1 MPFQPIDQFARNLDP
16 EVRQSVLSASR
27 HKVTS
32 RVKALFTDLPHANEL
47 RTQAGLLKQHTLD
60 HLDQYLEQTAAAL
73 ERNGAKV
80 HFAATEE
87 SACRQITAIFQAAGV
102 THVTKSKSMVTE
114 EIELREH
121 LEKHGI
127 EAVETDLGEFI
138 VQLDN
143 DTPSHIV
150 SPIIHKNRRQ
160 IAQTFEDH
168 GLGAYNDDPG
178 TITRRARNH
187 LRQKFL
193 GAQGTIT
200 GANIVSAESGRIA
213 IVTNEGNSRFGL
225 AGAKIHIAVTGIEKI
240 VPTDRDLALI
250 LHLLA
255 RSATGQHL
263 SVYTEFVCGP
273 RSANQPE
280 GPEQMHVVFLDN
292 GRSETLGS
300 DCAEALR
307 CIRCGACLNVCPV
320 FRQASGHAYR
330 HTYPGPI
337 GAALAPN
344 LVGKAGFPELA
355 DLPKASSLC
364 GACNEVCPVNIP
376 IPDMLLKLR
385 NRGKVEHAAKG
396 QIASPDMGPW
406 ASMAMRPAVWKTAL
420 MGGHIINILPKS
432 LIPHPAART
441 WLKDRTLPKWQGG
454 EFRSW
459 MKNRKGGQS

>member
-1 MPFQPIDQFARNLDP
+1 
-16 EVRQSVLSASR
+16 
-27 HKVTS
+27 
-32 RVKALFTDLPHANEL
+32 
-47 RTQAGLLKQHTLD
+47 
-60 HLDQYLEQTAAAL
+60 
-73 ERNGAKV
+73 
-80 HFAATEE
+80 
-87 SACRQITAIFQAAGV
+87 
-102 THVTKSKSMVTE
+102 MVTE
-114 EIELREH
+114 EIELRQH

-138 VQLDN
+138 VQLDD

-168 GLGAYNDDPG
+168 GLGDFNDDPE
-178 TITRRARNH
+178 TITRRARKH

-200 GANIVSAESGRIA
+200 GANIVSADSGRIV
-213 IVTNEGNSRFGL
+213 IVTNEGNARFGL
-225 AGAKIHIAVTGIEKI
+225 AGAKVHIAVTGIEKI

-263 SVYTEFVCGP
+263 SVYTEFVGGP
-273 RSANQPE
+273 RSTNQPE

-300 DCAEALR
+300 EYSEALR
-307 CIRCGACLNVCPV
+307 CLRCGACLNVCPV

-337 GAALAPN
+337 GAVLAPN
-344 LVGKAGFPELA
+344 LVGKARFPELA

-385 NRGKVEHAAKG
+385 NRGKEEHAAKS
-396 QIASPDMGPW
+396 QIASPGMGPW
-406 ASMAMRPAVWKTAL
+406 ASLAMRPVAWRTAL
-420 MGGHIINILPKS
+420 SAGHIMNVLPKS
-432 LIPHPAART
+432 LIPHPAAQT
-441 WLKDRTLPKWQGG
+441 WLKDRTLPKWEGG
-454 EFRSW
+454 AFRKW
-459 MKNRKGGQS
+459 MKDRRGKSS